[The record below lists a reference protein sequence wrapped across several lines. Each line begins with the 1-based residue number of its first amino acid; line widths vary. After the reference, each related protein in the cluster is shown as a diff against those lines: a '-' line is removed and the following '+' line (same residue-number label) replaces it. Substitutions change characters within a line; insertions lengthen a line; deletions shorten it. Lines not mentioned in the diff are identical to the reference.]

1 MQSITEILGDQGP
14 LAKILKSFAPRKQ
27 QQEMAE
33 AVMAA
38 LDDYDV
44 LICEAGTGT
53 GKTMAYLVPA
63 ILSGNKVII
72 STGTKNLQ
80 DQLYYR
86 DLPQVRSALSEP
98 VTISLLKGRA
108 NYLCLHRLYNN
119 ELKGRFRTP
128 KNMAQLQQIH
138 KWSGRT
144 KSGDIAE
151 FSEVPEDSPIWF
163 VVTSTTEN
171 CLGQECEY
179 FNDCYLVKARRK
191 AQKAEILIVNHHLFF
206 ADMALRDEGFGEL
219 LPGANA
225 IIFDEAHQLPEVA
238 SNFFG
243 ISLSGRQL
251 LELCHDTRIAQM
263 QDAADMEALLQA
275 ADSLEK
281 QVRDMRLAFGIEQQ
295 RAPWLVAAKST
306 VVTKAAENLLE
317 GMALLEAGLELA
329 EERSSALKRALQRC
343 KELKERFTLL
353 TGKTPEQHIHWFETL
368 KNSFVLHLTPINIAD
383 IFASQMQGQKR
394 AWIFTSATLAVDEKF
409 DHFSMQLGL
418 LDANMRCW
426 DSPFD
431 YSRQTL
437 LYLPEKMP
445 QPAATDYT
453 QAVVDAALPV
463 IYACGGRTFM
473 LFTSHRALQEA
484 AGILQAQLEFPL
496 LVQGS
501 APRNELLQQFR
512 ELGNAVLLGSSSFWE
527 GVDVRGDALSCVIID
542 KLPFSSP
549 GDPVL
554 QARLAAI
561 RSQGKNPF
569 RDYQLPNAV
578 ITLKQGAGR
587 LIRDVSDRGV
597 LMLCDPRLLGKS
609 YGKVFLDSLPPMK
622 RTQRLSDV
630 IKFFKSVKSSV
641 SFL

>member
-1 MQSITEILGDQGP
+1 MQSITEILSEKGP
-14 LAKILKSFAPRKQ
+14 LAKTLESFAPRKP

-33 AVMAA
+33 AVMQA

-63 ILSGNKVII
+63 LLSGNKVII

-86 DLPQVRSALSEP
+86 DLPQIRSALAEP
-98 VTISLLKGRA
+98 ISMALLKGRA
-108 NYLCLHRLYNN
+108 NYLCLHRLKNN

-171 CLGQECEY
+171 CLGQECQD
-179 FNDCYLVKARRK
+179 FNDCHLMKARRK
-191 AQKAEILIVNHHLFF
+191 AQKAEILVVNHHLFF

-225 IIFDEAHQLPEVA
+225 VIFDEAHQLPEVA
-238 SNFFG
+238 SHFFG
-243 ISLSGRQL
+243 TSLSGRQL
-251 LELCHDTRIAQM
+251 LELCHDARIAQM
-263 QDAADMEALLQA
+263 QDAADMESLLLA
-275 ADSLEK
+275 ADRLEK
-281 QVRDMRLAFGIEQQ
+281 LVRDMRLALGVDSQ
-295 RAPWLVAAKST
+295 RAPWINVSKQPPVIEAIKDLI
-306 VVTKAAENLLE
+306 EGFEGLE
-317 GMALLEAGLELA
+317 SQLELA
-329 EERSSALKRALQRC
+329 EERSSGLKRALQRC
-343 KELKERFTLL
+343 KELNECFVKL
-353 TGKTPEQHIHWFETL
+353 TGETPEQHIHWFETL
-368 KNSFVLHLTPINIAD
+368 KQSFVLHLTPMNIAD
-383 IFASQMQGQKR
+383 IFSAQMKGQKR
-394 AWIFTSATLAVDEKF
+394 AWVFTSATLAVNEKF
-409 DHFSMQLGL
+409 DHFSAQLGL
-418 LDANMRCW
+418 FDAQMHCW
-426 DSPFD
+426 ESPFD
-431 YSRQTL
+431 YQKQTL
-437 LYLPEKMP
+437 LYLPTRMP
-445 QPAATDYT
+445 APAAENYT
-453 QAVVDAALPV
+453 QTVVEAALPV
-463 IYACGGRTFM
+463 LNACGGRTFM
-473 LFTSHRALQEA
+473 LFTSHRALKEA
-484 AGILQAQLEFPL
+484 AEILQKTLEFPL
-496 LVQGS
+496 LVQGT
-501 APRNELLQQFR
+501 APRNELLTQFR
-512 ELGNAVLLGSSSFWE
+512 SLGNAVLLGSSSFWE
-527 GVDVRGDALSCVIID
+527 GVDVRGEALSCVIID
-542 KLPFSSP
+542 KLPFASP

-554 QARLAAI
+554 QARLEAM

-609 YGKVFLDSLPPMK
+609 YGKIFLDSLPPMK
-622 RTQRLSDV
+622 RTRMLDEV
-630 IKFFKSVKSSV
+630 IEFYQADDSQ
-641 SFL
+641 